1 MSVTW
6 LTLRNHLNAYINKYE
21 FEQNLHQKLTDL
33 QNLMSEGIQGVYD
46 KSQLRDWISNMIH
59 DGTELSRLMKASSA
73 NPHFIYEQQELN
85 IKNDMTQISQKLIDL
100 WEVIDV
106 IHIDRLKQLFVFAD
120 HESVLEGFAL
130 VSHAPPRPTIH
141 HANLAQLFAAFQ
153 KLNETA

>member
-46 KSQLRDWISNMIH
+46 KSQLRDWISHMQ
-59 DGTELSRLMKASSA
+59 DEGMLLSRLLYT
-73 NPHFIYEQQELN
+73 PHTKTTFIYEHQEVN
-85 IKNDMTQISQKLIDL
+85 IKKDMAEISQKLLDL
-100 WEVIDV
+100 WQVIDV

-120 HESVLEGFAL
+120 PESVLEGFAL
-130 VSHAPPRPTIH
+130 APPRLTIH
-141 HANLAQLFAAFQ
+141 HDDLAQLFAAFQ